1 MTIAKTNYIT
11 PDSEEIALL
20 TEADFLQGTGGK
32 GGQSKNHPIED
43 PDKNPAI

>member
-1 MTIAKTNYIT
+1 MYLT

-20 TEADFLQGTGGK
+20 TEADFLQGTGEK
-32 GGQSKNHPIED
+32 SGQSKTDPIDD